1 MDRGEERRTANG
13 WQSTVLESERTATAL
28 TCRPAAPF
36 KLLEENDAHS
46 CGVEMDRRN
55 VMS

>member
-36 KLLEENDAHS
+36 K
-46 CGVEMDRRN
+46 RRQTTRLH
-55 VMS
+55 MFIHAGG